1 MQVEGKVTWIGE
13 LSEKSNGTYK
23 SIDFVIET
31 EEQYPQKFV
40 INIFGK
46 GHEQHGFK
54 ADRFSDEVQIGQR
67 LTVEFNGRATEY
79 NGKHYN
85 NLSLWN
91 YKKVGS
97 TPVAAQPAPATAAPV
112 IPVEEV
118 DSSEL
123 PF

>member
-54 ADRFSDEVQIGQR
+54 ADRFFDEVQVGQT

-112 IPVEEV
+112 PAMEDG
-118 DSSEL
+118 DSL

>member
-1 MQVEGKVTWIGE
+1 MQVEGIVRWIGE

-46 GHEQHGFK
+46 AHEQHGFK
-54 ADRFSDEVQIGQR
+54 AERFNDEVTEGQK
-67 LTVEFNGRATEY
+67 LSVEFNGKATEY

-97 TPVAAQPAPATAAPV
+97 VPAQQQTQAPTPAP
-112 IPVEEV
+112 VED
-118 DSSEL
+118 DSQ

>member
-54 ADRFSDEVQIGQR
+54 ADRFSDEVQVGQK
-67 LTVEFNGRATEY
+67 LSVEFNGKATEY

-91 YKKVGS
+91 YKKVG
-97 TPVAAQPAPATAAPV
+97 TAPVAQPAQTQAAPAV
-112 IPVEEV
+112 PAAES
-118 DSSEL
+118 DDL

>member
-1 MQVEGKVTWIGE
+1 MQVEGVVTWIGE
-13 LSEKSNGTYK
+13 LSEKKDGLYK
-23 SIDFVIET
+23 TIDFVVET

-46 GHEQHGFK
+46 NQENHGFK
-54 ADRFSDEVQIGQR
+54 AERFNDEIQVGQKV
-67 LTVEFNGRATEY
+67 TVEFNGKATEY

-91 YKKVGS
+91 YKKVGGS
-97 TPVAAQPAPATAAPV
+97 PAAQSAPATAAPV
-112 IPVEEV
+112 PVV
-118 DSSEL
+118 DDSDEL

>member
-31 EEQYPQKFV
+31 DEQYPQKFV

-54 ADRFSDEVQIGQR
+54 ADRFFDEVRLGQV
-67 LTVEFNGRATEY
+67 LNVEFNGKATEY

-97 TPVAAQPAPATAAPV
+97 TPVATPAPAQAAPV
-112 IPVEEV
+112 PAL
-118 DSSEL
+118 DDTQDL

>member
-1 MQVEGKVTWIGE
+1 MQVEGKVIWIGE

-31 EEQYPQKFV
+31 DEQYPQKFV

-54 ADRFSDEVQIGQR
+54 ADRFFDEVQLGQV
-67 LTVEFNGRATEY
+67 LSVEFNGKATEY

-97 TPVAAQPAPATAAPV
+97 APVAAQPVATPAAPV
-112 IPVEEV
+112 PVV
-118 DSSEL
+118 DDSE